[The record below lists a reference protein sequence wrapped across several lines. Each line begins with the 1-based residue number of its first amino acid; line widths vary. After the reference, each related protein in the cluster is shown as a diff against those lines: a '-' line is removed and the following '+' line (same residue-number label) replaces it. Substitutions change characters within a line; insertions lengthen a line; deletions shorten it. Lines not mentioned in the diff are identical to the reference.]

1 MKEKLIGFLSSYKA
15 AIILMAIYA
24 ILMAVATFV
33 EDSFGT
39 EVAKAIIYYSPLFI
53 LLQVLMVANFIGIT
67 VQRRLFALRKWGYVL
82 VHLSFIVILTGA
94 MVTHLIGEEGML
106 HLREGEKSNVILVK
120 DGKRQVEKQLPFEVE
135 LLDFTLTRYPGSK
148 SPSAYESLLKLH
160 VDGTSFEKLVYMN
173 HVLDLKGFRFF
184 QASYDP
190 DEQGSILSVSYDV
203 AGRRITYTGYAILY
217 FGLLGCIIGKGSRF
231 RRLSKQLKSLHA
243 VFLGLVFL
251 GTANPVQAVTIP
263 QEHAEK
269 FGRLPMQDPHGRIIP
284 INTFASEL
292 HRKLQLNENKTVEGM
307 TEDQILL
314 NLFVEPSVWA
324 NKPLLL
330 IEESDVRSAYTG
342 GKEFMSYRDGFDA
355 KGMYRYSAEVE
366 SAYQKSPALRSR
378 LDKELLKLDEKLNLL
393 HQLFNYQFIRI
404 FPIPNDS
411 VYHHWLAAGDSH
423 VELRKE
429 TSVEIL
435 KLFNDYRMA
444 VLKAA
449 TSGKWT
455 EANEALQQIQ
465 RYQEQNL
472 SGLVIDKERL
482 TAEVR
487 YNQLNLLSLCKKG
500 YLIMGGI
507 LLVLSFIGWFQKE
520 EKLSSKTIKILLV
533 IGVIAC
539 FICHTYCIGMRGYIS
554 GHAPW
559 SNSYETMI
567 FLSWTGI
574 LAGFIFGRHNFT
586 AFALSTLFGGVIL
599 FVSSLNWMDP
609 EITPLVPVLKSP
621 WLMFHVATLMMAY
634 GFMGIACMISTT
646 NLVATSFIT
655 KKNEGTISRRIL
667 SLSIVTELSL
677 IIGLALMMVGIFLGA
692 VWANESW
699 GRYWSWDPKETWA
712 LITAIVYTLVLH
724 LRWFEKTRKDFRFN
738 LLTQWSLLSVLM
750 TYFGVNYLLSGM
762 HSYGNTSGLAGLPI
776 WAYAGIFVFFVL
788 PGLAAYLNKKR
799 LARY

>member
-24 ILMAVATFV
+24 ILMAIATFV

-53 LLQVLMVANFIGIT
+53 LLQVAMVANFIGIT
-67 VQRRLFALRKWGYVL
+67 VKRKLFVMRKWGYVL

-94 MVTHLIGEEGML
+94 MVTHLIGKEGML
-106 HLREGEKSNVILVK
+106 HLREGEKSNIILVK
-120 DGKRQVEKQLPFEVE
+120 DGKRHVEKQLPFEVE

-160 VDGTSFEKLVYMN
+160 VNGNSFEKLVYMN
-173 HVLDLKGFRFF
+173 HVLDLQGFRFF

-217 FGLLGCIIGKGSRF
+217 VGLLGCIIGKGSRF
-231 RRLSKQLKSLHA
+231 RRLSRQLKSLHA
-243 VFLGLVFL
+243 VLLGLL
-251 GTANPVQAVTIP
+251 LMGITIPAQAVNIP
-263 QEHAEK
+263 LSHAEK
-269 FGRLPMQDPHGRIIP
+269 FGNLPMQDPHGRIIP
-284 INTFASEL
+284 MNTFASEL
-292 HRKLQLNENKTVEGM
+292 YRKLHLNENEVVKGM

-324 NKPLLL
+324 NKPLLM
-330 IEESDVRSAYTG
+330 IEEADVRSTYTN

-355 KGMYRYSAEVE
+355 KGMYRYSNEVE
-366 SAYQKSPALRSR
+366 SAYQKNPALRSR
-378 LDKELLKLDEKLNLL
+378 LDKELLKLDEKINLL
-393 HQLFNYQFIRI
+393 HQLFNYQLIRI
-404 FPIPNDS
+404 FPVPTDS
-411 VYHHWLAAGDSH
+411 LNHHWLAAGDSH
-423 VELRKE
+423 SELNKE
-429 TSVEIL
+429 TSVEVL

-444 VLKAA
+444 VLKAG
-449 TSGKWT
+449 TSDDWT
-455 EANEALQQIQ
+455 AADKALDNIQ
-465 RYQEQNL
+465 SYQDKNL
-472 SGLVIDKERL
+472 AGLVIHKDRL
-482 TAEVR
+482 AAEVK
-487 YNQLNLLSLCKKG
+487 YNRLNLLSICKKG

-507 LLVLSFIGWFQKE
+507 LLVLSFIGWFRKE
-520 EKLSSKTIKILLV
+520 EKLSSKTIKILLI
-533 IGVIAC
+533 IGVVAC
-539 FICHTYCIGMRGYIS
+539 FVCHTYCIGMRGYIS

-574 LAGFIFGRHNFT
+574 FAGFIFGRHNFT
-586 AFALSTLFGGVIL
+586 AFALSTLFGGVVL

-634 GFMGIACMISTT
+634 GFLGIGCMIATT
-646 NLVATSFIT
+646 NLVAASFVT
-655 KKNEGTISRRIL
+655 KNNQDMISKRIL
-667 SLSIVTELSL
+667 SLSIVTELAL

-712 LITAIVYTLVLH
+712 LITAVVYAVVLH
-724 LRWFEKTRKDFRFN
+724 LRWFEKERNDFRFN

-776 WAYAGIFVFFVL
+776 WVYVVVFIFFIL
-788 PGLAAYLNKKR
+788 PGVAAYKNKKQ
-799 LARY
+799 LK

>member
-24 ILMAVATFV
+24 ILMAIATFV

-53 LLQVLMVANFIGIT
+53 LLQAAMVANFIGIT
-67 VQRRLFALRKWGYVL
+67 IKRKLFAMRKWGYVL

-94 MVTHLIGEEGML
+94 LVTHLIGEEGML
-106 HLREGEKSNVILVK
+106 HLREGERSNVILVK
-120 DGKRQVEKQLPFEVE
+120 DGKRHVEKQLPFEVE

-173 HVLDLKGFRFF
+173 HVLDLQGFRFF

-217 FGLLGCIIGKGSRF
+217 LGLLGCILGKGSRF
-231 RRLSKQLKSLHA
+231 RKLSRQLKSLHA
-243 VFLGLVFL
+243 VLLVLFLMGI
-251 GTANPVQAVTIP
+251 TTSPAQAINIP
-263 QEHAEK
+263 LSHAEK
-269 FGRLPMQDPHGRIIP
+269 FGNLPMQDSHGRIIP
-284 INTFASEL
+284 VNTFASEL
-292 HRKLQLNENKTVEGM
+292 YRKLHLNENEVVKGM
-307 TEDQILL
+307 TEDQVLL

-330 IEESDVRSAYTG
+330 IEESDVRSTYTN
-342 GKEFMSYRDGFDA
+342 GKEFISYRDGFDA
-355 KGMYRYSAEVE
+355 KGMYRYSNEVE
-366 SAYQKSPALRSR
+366 SAYQKNPALRSR
-378 LDKELLKLDEKLNLL
+378 LDKELLKLDEKINLL
-393 HQLFNYQFIRI
+393 HQLFNYQLIRI
-404 FPIPNDS
+404 FPIPNDTL
-411 VYHHWLAAGDSH
+411 YHHWLAAGDSH
-423 VELRKE
+423 SDLSKE
-429 TSVEIL
+429 TSVEML
-435 KLFNDYRMA
+435 KLFNGYRMA
-444 VLKAA
+444 VLKAS
-449 TSGKWT
+449 TSGEWAGADQAL
-455 EANEALQQIQ
+455 EAIYS
-465 RYQEQNL
+465 YQNKNL
-472 SGLVIDKERL
+472 SGLKIDKNQLE
-482 TAEVR
+482 AEVK
-487 YNQLNLLSLCKKG
+487 YNRFNLISICKKG

-507 LLVLSFIGWFQKE
+507 LLVLSFLGWFKKE
-520 EKLSSKTIKILLV
+520 EKLSIKTIKILLV
-533 IGVIAC
+533 IGVIGC
-539 FICHTYCIGMRGYIS
+539 FICHTYCIAMRGYIS

-567 FLSWTGI
+567 FLSWTGV
-574 LAGFIFGRHNFT
+574 LAGFIFGRQNFT
-586 AFALSTLFGGVIL
+586 VFSLSTLFGGVVL

-634 GFMGIACMISTT
+634 GFMGIGCMIATT
-646 NLVATSFIT
+646 NLIAAAFVT
-655 KKNEGTISRRIL
+655 KRNQDMINKRIL

-712 LITAIVYTLVLH
+712 LITAVVYAVVLH
-724 LRWFEKTRKDFRFN
+724 LRWFEKSKNDFRFN
-738 LLTQWSLLSVLM
+738 ILTQWSLLAVLM

-762 HSYGNTSGLAGLPI
+762 HSYGNTSGLAGLPF
-776 WAYAGIFVFFVL
+776 WVYAAIFIFFVL
-788 PGLAAYLNKKR
+788 PGLAAYRNKKR
-799 LARY
+799 LAN